1 MPFEIPE
8 MVVVVIVAMLVVKL
22 HSEFTATAP
31 EDPLDGNPS
40 NEPAIPVYW
49 RPLEQRTE
57 AERNQKIRDAFRL
70 ELLNG
75 DLPDAVHIWNLAS
88 RRQFSVV
95 QVMRQSD
102 PRLDRIA
109 NTVKAIILV
118 ACEGSR
124 TRRDTYEYYQMS
136 EW

>member
-31 EDPLDGNPS
+31 
-40 NEPAIPVYW
+40 AIPDYW